1 MITKTTKT
9 LCKFLVI
16 ITILSCAV
24 HLCSCEFDVEQHS
37 SNETTNQKMFVDEE
51 EALLKIQELKE
62 VYIYS
67 SIVTEDSFTEF
78 KNLLDEADTVVS
90 SGKDVCEYAEKL
102 REAYDN
108 IQYIRGDTPRIY
120 LNTYKPTVNYALDS
134 SVFATTESS
143 EHTAKMAIDGDS
155 KTYWSFA
162 EEEGS
167 EQQILTFDMGE
178 EYEIGYFCIEWGK
191 GAAKKTD
198 VDISHDGEVWE
209 TVISFEDGARYKT
222 QGVELEQN
230 VNARYFRIRMI
241 EASSF
246 PYQLEEVIASY
257 EKPARA
263 ASLTKTEYKEADVV
277 IVDKEGGIYDDI
289 EEEIT
294 LKIRGNST
302 ANTVKNPYNIKFKN
316 KMTILGMKGTRKWAL
331 LANLFDKTLMRNK
344 VAADFAAIAGVT
356 PALKNTFVE
365 LYLDGEYKGVY
376 ILTMPVTDGTVDIDE
391 DKGDMLLERN
401 GYYNTE
407 LAGINYNY
415 TPISGIRFVPIV
427 PEKGMETDEEKL
439 KIKNL
444 LKEVEY
450 AVISGDRERIEK
462 VIDLDS
468 FINMYICEEL
478 MKDIDIYQSST
489 YFYYKNELLYSGPI
503 WDMDLSMGNVSVN
516 EGSIDEKYAKYSNL
530 IWNGKKAGNGI
541 SGDSTTGNW
550 ANVDFYKYL
559 MENMWFRNLVSE
571 RYASLIPEIEK
582 LYKDGGVIDSYVEE
596 YGDAFRRNY
605 ENGKYSMT
613 DKYFSC
619 EYDEPYETYEE
630 NVEYLKDWL
639 NRRDLW
645 IRKDMGIE

>member
-1 MITKTTKT
+1 
-9 LCKFLVI
+9 
-16 ITILSCAV
+16 
-24 HLCSCEFDVEQHS
+24 
-37 SNETTNQKMFVDEE
+37 
-51 EALLKIQELKE
+51 
-62 VYIYS
+62 
-67 SIVTEDSFTEF
+67 
-78 KNLLDEADTVVS
+78 
-90 SGKDVCEYAEKL
+90 
-102 REAYDN
+102 
-108 IQYIRGDTPRIY
+108 
-120 LNTYKPTVNYALDS
+120 
-134 SVFATTESS
+134 
-143 EHTAKMAIDGDS
+143 
-155 KTYWSFA
+155 
-162 EEEGS
+162 
-167 EQQILTFDMGE
+167 
-178 EYEIGYFCIEWGK
+178 
-191 GAAKKTD
+191 
-198 VDISHDGEVWE
+198 
-209 TVISFEDGARYKT
+209 
-222 QGVELEQN
+222 
-230 VNARYFRIRMI
+230 
-241 EASSF
+241 
-246 PYQLEEVIASY
+246 
-257 EKPARA
+257 
-263 ASLTKTEYKEADVV
+263 
-277 IVDKEGGIYDDI
+277 
-289 EEEIT
+289 
-294 LKIRGNST
+294 
-302 ANTVKNPYNIKFKN
+302 
-316 KMTILGMKGTRKWAL
+316 
-331 LANLFDKTLMRNK
+331 
-344 VAADFAAIAGVT
+344 
-356 PALKNTFVE
+356 
-365 LYLDGEYKGVY
+365 
-376 ILTMPVTDGTVDIDE
+376 MPVTDGTVDIDE

-571 RYASLIPEIEK
+571 RYAFLIPEIEK

-596 YGDAFRRNY
+596 YGDAFCRNY